1 MVASLQNRIQIMKA
15 LVYTDTLELQYRE
28 EPNPQPAQGEA
39 LIKIEAVG
47 ICGSD
52 MHAYHGHDARRVPPL
67 ILGHE
72 AVGIVQ
78 TGSKKGKR
86 VVLNPLIT
94 CGTCDHCQGG
104 RSNLCAERELI
115 GMRRA
120 GAFAEY
126 INIPE
131 RNLLDMPQ
139 DMDPVI
145 ASLTEPAATSLHA
158 IYLAEKILHR
168 PLSECRVL
176 VIGGG
181 SIGVFAALML
191 RHKGCKSIYLGDT
204 NSLRRETAEMLK
216 FDHVYNPVGDNLPE
230 ANSFDLVID
239 AVGSGRTR
247 ASSCEMVKAGGIISH
262 VGLQDNEPGL
272 DTRRITLD
280 EITFLGNYTYSVLD
294 LRAAINLLYSGA
306 LGSLDWVDTRSLG
319 DGSNAFSDIHEGK
332 AASPKIVLIP

>member
-1 MVASLQNRIQIMKA
+1 MKA
-15 LVYTDTLELQYRE
+15 LVYTNTLELQYRE
-28 EPNPQPAQGEA
+28 EPKPRPGSGEA
-39 LIKIEAVG
+39 LVQIEAVG

-72 AVGIVQ
+72 AVGVVQ
-78 TGSKKGKR
+78 NGQQKGKR

-94 CGTCDHCQGG
+94 CGQCNHCQGG

-131 RNLLDMPQ
+131 RNLLDIPQ
-139 DMDPVI
+139 DMDSTL

-158 IYLAEKILHR
+158 VYLAEKILHR
-168 PLSECRVL
+168 PLSECRALVL
-176 VIGGG
+176 GGG

-191 RHKGCKSIYLGDT
+191 KHKGCQAIYLGDT
-204 NSLRRETAEMLK
+204 NVLRRETADKLGCAI
-216 FDHVYNPVGDNLPE
+216 VYDPLGSNLPD
-230 ANSFDLVID
+230 AGSFDLVID

-247 ASSCEMVKAGGIISH
+247 AASCEMVASGGVISH

-272 DTRRITLD
+272 DTRRLTLD
-280 EITFLGNYTYSVLD
+280 EITFLGNYTYSVVD
-294 LRAAINLLYSGA
+294 LKAAIDLLYSGA
-306 LGSLDWVDTRSLG
+306 LGSLNWVDTRPLS
-319 DGSNAFSDIHEGK
+319 DGAAAFSEIHEGK
-332 AASPKIVLIP
+332 AGSPKIVLRP